1 MTFVG
6 SSHSTRCS
14 VHRRG
19 FTLIELLIVI
29 AVIAVLIAILLP
41 AIQQAR
47 EAARRNQCQNNLRQL
62 SLALLLYHDAHDVLP
77 PGSTG
82 TKSRV
87 QFDASE
93 PHFSWTVQILPYI
106 EAHNL
111 YEQIDFVNATAYDDG
126 VGVIGMD
133 EFGNT
138 YSDGLESFG
147 AILEEQAAVPPNN
160 ACLFDTSNTSPLL
173 RCPSSVMADENTNY
187 VGLHHHEAKP
197 IGDDDSG
204 LLFLN
209 SSVSVDDIPDG
220 SSLTALLSE
229 TILIAPVNWATGT
242 RSTLRFPSH
251 KKSSNDG
258 WRRNQLRMTFEP
270 SLMTPGEDAVEYDL
284 PVGYDTFDDLLA
296 ELSLSSEHTGGF
308 HVTFA
313 DGRVQF
319 VSESAS
325 YERLQQFVHRS
336 DAAPLSE
343 Y

>member
-1 MTFVG
+1 MTFLG
-6 SSHSTRCS
+6 AIHPSASRAK
-14 VHRRG
+14 RRG
-19 FTLIELLIVI
+19 LTLLELLVVI
-29 AVIAVLIAILLP
+29 AVIAILIAILLP
-41 AIQQAR
+41 AIQQSR

-62 SLALLLYHDAHDVLP
+62 SLALLLYHDTHDVLP

-82 TKSRV
+82 TRSPV

-111 YEQIDFVNATAYDDG
+111 YEQIDFVNATAYSDG
-126 VGVIGMD
+126 AGALYADGYGAPIWRD
-133 EFGNT
+133 EFAPEVESAT
-138 YSDGLESFG
+138 LSD
-147 AILEEQAAVPPNN
+147 AKPNN
-160 ACLFDTSNTSPLL
+160 ICLFDTSNSPQLL
-173 RCPSSVMADENTNY
+173 RCPSSIMAVENTNY

-197 IGDDDSG
+197 IGDKDSG

-242 RSTLRFPSH
+242 RSTLRYPSR

-258 WRRNQLRMTFEP
+258 WRRNQLSMSFEP
-270 SLMTPGEDAVEYDL
+270 SLMTPGEETVEYDL
-284 PVGYDTFDDLLA
+284 PAGYDTFDALLA
-296 ELSLSSEHTGGF
+296 EQSLSSGHTGGF

-319 VSESAS
+319 VSTSAS
-325 YERLQQFVHRS
+325 KERLQQFVHRS